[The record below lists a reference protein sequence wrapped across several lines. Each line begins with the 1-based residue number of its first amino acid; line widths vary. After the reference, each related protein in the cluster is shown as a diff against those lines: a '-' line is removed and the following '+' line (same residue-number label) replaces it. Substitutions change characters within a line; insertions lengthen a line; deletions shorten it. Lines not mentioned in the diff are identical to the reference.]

1 MIYWEQRQMMH
12 SEVVMLYAYQL
23 CAQTNARYQDSLVSL
38 SQKEMRCM
46 LSACGVS
53 AEVELRLLGGAPFL
67 CFEAPALTP
76 GQRAF
81 LGGHSAVYMQCALED
96 GLLRPLPP
104 AREPALPQDMPE
116 ILKYKG
122 KTNPLFTQMLINL
135 ALSAGGQWNNPAPR
149 VLDPIC
155 GHGTTLFCALGRDM
169 DAIGVDSDKKSVQEG
184 VAYAQKWLQYHRI
197 KHSAQRSSLTL
208 PGGRSAAC
216 VSLRVQERELK
227 MILADTRD
235 TAQLTRKAPVHALV
249 ADLPYGVQ
257 HAPRENGRMSDLESL
272 LQDALPA
279 WRQSLVPGCAAAI
292 AFNRY
297 TLRRDT
303 LTRLAEQAGF
313 ILPEGPE
320 YADFSHWV
328 EQAIQRDVLVARR
341 P

>member
-1 MIYWEQRQMMH
+1 
-12 SEVVMLYAYQL
+12 MLYAYQL

-46 LSACGVS
+46 LHACGI
-53 AEVELRLLGGAPFL
+53 AADMEARRMGGAPFL

-76 GQRAF
+76 AQRAF
-81 LGGHSAVYMQCALED
+81 LAGHSAVYMQCALE
-96 GLLRPLPP
+96 GELLRPLPP
-104 AREPALPQDMPE
+104 AREPALPQGMPE

-122 KTNPLFTQMLINL
+122 KTNTLFTQMLINL
-135 ALSAGGQWNNPAPR
+135 ALSAGGQWNNPSPR

-155 GHGTTLFCALGRDM
+155 GHGTTLFCALGREM
-169 DAIGVDSDKKSVQEG
+169 DSTGIDSDKKSIQEG
-184 VAYAQKWLQYHRI
+184 VAYAQKWLQYHRV
-197 KHSAQRSSLTL
+197 KHSVQRGSLTL
-208 PGGRSAAC
+208 PGGKSAPC
-216 VSLRVQERELK
+216 VNLRVQDRELK

-235 TAQLTRKAPVHALV
+235 TAHLTRKTPAHALV

-257 HAPRENGRMSDLESL
+257 HAPRENGRMSDLETL
-272 LQDALPA
+272 LREALPA
-279 WRQSLVPGCAAAI
+279 WREALAPGCAAAI

-297 TLRRDT
+297 TLKRDT
-303 LTRLAEQAGF
+303 LARLAEAAGF
-313 ILPEGPE
+313 QLPDGPD